1 MYEKSNQDKFL
12 SLCYKSRAGR
22 LVFRM
27 ISGKAFSD
35 IGGVILSSWP
45 SSFFISGF
53 VRRNNISLKDYQ
65 KKKYTSFND
74 FFMRKI
80 KEGKRPV
87 CKEEGALVSP
97 CDGYVTVLRA
107 DEDGVY
113 NIKGNNYT
121 LKSLLRNNS
130 LAEYYY
136 GGHIIIV
143 RLRVDDYH
151 HYGFASDVKRI
162 NKYKL
167 QGRYYTVNPVAFES
181 TDVFAENTRE
191 IETDFTDDFEILTQV
206 EVGALNVGKI
216 VNDNKKGS
224 AKRGEEKGHFEFGGS
239 TVVLL
244 VKKGVLKIR
253 EDILAASE
261 MGDEF
266 KIKMGEKLGN
276 R

>member
-1 MYEKSNQDKFL
+1 
-12 SLCYKSRAGR
+12 
-22 LVFRM
+22 
-27 ISGKAFSD
+27 
-35 IGGVILSSWP
+35 
-45 SSFFISGF
+45 
-53 VRRNNISLKDYQ
+53 
-65 KKKYTSFND
+65 
-74 FFMRKI
+74 MRKM
-80 KEGKRPV
+80 KKDKRPV

-121 LKSLLRNNS
+121 LKSFLRNNS

-162 NKYKL
+162 NKYKV

>member
-1 MYEKSNQDKFL
+1 MYEKSTQDNFL
-12 SLCYKSRAGR
+12 SLCYKSRAVR

-35 IGGVILSSWP
+35 IGGMILSSWL

-74 FFMRKI
+74 FFMRKM
-80 KEGKRPV
+80 KKDKRPV

-121 LKSLLRNNS
+121 LKSFLRNNS

-162 NKYKL
+162 NKYKV